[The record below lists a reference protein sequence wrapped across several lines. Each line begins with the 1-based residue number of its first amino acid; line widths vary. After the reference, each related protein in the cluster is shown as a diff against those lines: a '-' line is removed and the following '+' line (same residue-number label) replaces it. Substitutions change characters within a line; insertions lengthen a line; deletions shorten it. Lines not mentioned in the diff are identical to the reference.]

1 MQGFNRINITPHV
14 NNVWCTGTR
23 YTGTTYRLPH
33 IHVANLIHLEFLY
46 LFWFSAILLMCDV
59 IISQQTTQM
68 RWLPQLKMDFTAPAT
83 ICIMMVAFFLAFIFH
98 HYFSVFNRDRQWN
111 FSSTKIQLL
120 SCIQAIS
127 DNRNYIRFFLC
138 GICPSWHLHAPQSHK
153 KQLHFSTKRNRTIKN
168 TDNAPIAERLPLHV
182 CYIYTIVAWS
192 LWYVSR
198 VVLIN
203 KK

>member
-1 MQGFNRINITPHV
+1 MY
-14 NNVWCTGTR
+14 R

-68 RWLPQLKMDFTAPAT
+68 RWFPQLKMDFTAPAT
-83 ICIMMVAFFLAFIFH
+83 ICIMMVAFFFGF
-98 HYFSVFNRDRQWN
+98 YFSSLFLGLQSRSAME

-127 DNRNYIRFFLC
+127 DNRNYIRFSCMEYIRADIFMHPKVIRNNC
-138 GICPSWHLHAPQSHK
+138 IFQRNE
-153 KQLHFSTKRNRTIKN
+153 TKRNRTIKN
-168 TDNAPIAERLPLHV
+168 SDNAPIAERLPLHGV
-182 CYIYTIVAWS
+182 
-192 LWYVSR
+192 LHLR
-198 VVLIN
+198 VPLLLDRFDMYPELFW
-203 KK
+203 

>member
-1 MQGFNRINITPHV
+1 MY
-14 NNVWCTGTR
+14 R

-111 FSSTKIQLL
+111 FLQQRFNYWVAFKPYLTTVITYVFLVWNISELTSSCTPK
-120 SCIQAIS
+120 S
-127 DNRNYIRFFLC
+127 
-138 GICPSWHLHAPQSHK
+138 
-153 KQLHFSTKRNRTIKN
+153 
-168 TDNAPIAERLPLHV
+168 
-182 CYIYTIVAWS
+182 
-192 LWYVSR
+192 
-198 VVLIN
+198 
-203 KK
+203 